1 MSQLRVVP
9 IGGCTLTIPLLKL
22 HRRKI
27 ATSVFPDV
35 GFKQWPLSVSPNG
48 ALQLINLTRGTQNIP
63 PDIFEICYNVS
74 PPILPSDPAGI
85 LSGADVVLI
94 EMSTP
99 VEFRCNGFFLNPNRL
114 RSFLIARFKPSGAL
128 ALKTAALWQA
138 ALQKRN
144 EELRAKRAAEVLG
157 FMANDGIEDD
167 LLREIIVETRSQL
180 VHEEEIYLCLKSI
193 REILARPTGIVL
205 YNFRYM
211 PDGRPVEW
219 PPGFKSLMESVAR
232 RLDVATYD
240 PAPLVQQHGVDV
252 AMMENSG
259 HYAPPFYET
268 IAAEYVKFVSTI
280 LER

>member
-1 MSQLRVVP
+1 LR
-9 IGGCTLTIPLLKL
+9 L

-27 ATSVFPDV
+27 ATSVFLDL

-48 ALQLINLTRGTQNIP
+48 ALQLVRHARGTHTIP
-63 PDIFEICYNVS
+63 PDLFEICYNAS

-85 LSGADVVLI
+85 LSGADVALI

-99 VEFRCNGFFLNPNRL
+99 VEFRCNGFFLNHNRL
-114 RSFLIARFKPSGAL
+114 RGFLTDKFKPFGAP
-128 ALKTAALWQA
+128 ALKAAALWQA

-144 EELRAKRAAEVLG
+144 EDLRAKRAAEVLG
-157 FMANDGIEDD
+157 FMESDGIEDD
-167 LLREIIVETRSQL
+167 LLREIIVATRAQL
-180 VHEEEIYLCLKSI
+180 VQEEEIYQCLKSI
-193 REILARPTGIVL
+193 REILARPAGIVL

-219 PPGFKSLMESVAR
+219 PPGFKGQMESVAR

-240 PAPLVQQHGVDV
+240 PAPLVQKHGADV
-252 AMMENSG
+252 AVMQNSG

-268 IAAEYVKFVSTI
+268 IGAEYMRFISTI
-280 LER
+280 LGH